1 MSTDVT
7 LDPAAA
13 TPAPDPTPS
22 RPGGQR
28 GTWALSWHGVR
39 TVAVLDLRQ
48 RVRSTRW
55 IVALAV
61 WFVVVGAITWLTWV
75 AANRAFGLSPTVS
88 SAAVSGTTEL
98 QSDPVVAAAASAG
111 PTIFGLIVFFVL
123 FLGLLV
129 SPTLSAT
136 SINGDRAAGTLAT
149 LQVTLLT
156 PAEIAVGKLLAA
168 WTAAL
173 AFLGTSVPFLVLALF
188 AGGTPVLSVVV
199 CLLVLAIL
207 LAVVCAIGLG
217 FSALIARPSGS
228 AVLTYLSVASLT
240 VLSPIV
246 FGLTFPAISSND
258 QVRVWSVPADFNWEA
273 GVAPTCEWTT
283 ETQQQW
289 HTERTWWLLA
299 INPFVIVAD
308 AAPEARGDAATYSFD
323 PLGGIRTAVREARTG
338 PSGEVDYC
346 SGNYPGVDGWEA
358 SPLSPVA
365 ERQPDRSVVW
375 PWGLAANLLLGGA
388 GLAIAVRR
396 LTIPQRTLPRGTRV
410 A

>member
-7 LDPAAA
+7 LDEATAAPEPG
-13 TPAPDPTPS
+13 PAPSGPPK
-22 RPGGQR
+22 QR
-28 GTWALSWHGVR
+28 GTWALSWHGVK

-55 IVALAV
+55 IVALVV

-75 AANRAFGLSPTVS
+75 AANRAFGMSTAVS
-88 SAAVSGTTEL
+88 STSSLQTAPAV
-98 QSDPVVAAAASAG
+98 VSAG

-156 PAEIAVGKLLAA
+156 PAEIAVGKLFAA

-173 AFLGTSVPFLVLALF
+173 AFLVTSVPFLVLALA
-188 AGGTPVLSVVV
+188 AGGTPVVSVVV

-217 FSALIARPSGS
+217 FSALVARPSGS

-246 FGLTFPAISSND
+246 FGLTFPSISSND
-258 QVRVWSVPADFNWEA
+258 QVRVWSVPADYNWES
-273 GVAPTCEWTT
+273 GTAPTCEWSTQ
-283 ETQQQW
+283 TQQQW

-308 AAPEARGDAATYSFD
+308 AAPEARGVSTGFGFD
-323 PLGGIRTAVREARTG
+323 PLGGIRTLVREARTG

-346 SGNYPGVDGWEA
+346 SGSYSGLGADAVP
-358 SPLSPVA
+358 SPVA
-365 ERQPDRSVVW
+365 QREPDRSVVW
-375 PWGLAANLLLGGA
+375 PWGLAANLVLGGA

>member
-7 LDPAAA
+7 IDWATAAPEPDPA
-13 TPAPDPTPS
+13 PS
-22 RPGGQR
+22 GSGGAR
-28 GTWALSWHGVR
+28 RTWALSWHGVK

-55 IVALAV
+55 IVALVV

-75 AANRAFGLSPTVS
+75 AANRAFGLSTGVS
-88 SAAVSGTTEL
+88 STAEL
-98 QSDPVVAAAASAG
+98 QSDPAGGISAG

-156 PAEIAVGKLLAA
+156 PAEIAVGKLAAA
-168 WTAAL
+168 WIAAL
-173 AFLGTSVPFLVLALF
+173 AFLGTSVPFLVLALT

-217 FSALIARPSGS
+217 FSALTARPSGS
-228 AVLTYLSVASLT
+228 AVLTYLSIASLA

-258 QVRVWSVPADFNWEA
+258 QVRVWGVPSDYDWESGA
-273 GVAPTCEWTT
+273 APTCEWTT
-283 ETQQQW
+283 QTQQQW

-308 AAPEARGDAATYSFD
+308 AAPEARGETAGFGFD
-323 PLGGIRTAVREARTG
+323 PLGGIRTLVREARTG
-338 PSGEVDYC
+338 PTGEVDYC
-346 SGNYPGVDGWEA
+346 TGNYSGLGEDAAP
-358 SPLSPVA
+358 SPVA
-365 ERQPDRSVVW
+365 PREPDRSVVW
-375 PWGLAANLLLGGA
+375 PWGLAANLLIGGA